1 MYSQIFRIFYGK
13 IISLDECGYLA
24 DVEKISVFSHK
35 NIFMHLAQDFNELF
49 SIASLISLLTLAI
62 LEIVLGIDNII
73 FISIIANKLPREK
86 QGRARSLGLMF
97 ALVMR
102 IALLFSISWIVSLKD
117 ALFYISD
124 FAVSGRD
131 LILFA
136 GGVFLLYKTTIEL
149 HNKVQGYEDAELK
162 VKKISF
168 NAIVLQIVLIDI
180 VFSFDSILTAVGLV
194 TNLLI
199 MILAVIIAM
208 IIMIVFSEKV
218 SDFINLNPTIKV
230 LALSFLLMIGTVLI
244 LESLHQH
251 VDKTII
257 YISIAFSLF
266 VETMNINMRKST
278 GKKKPRDTNEDPRD
292 II

>member
-1 MYSQIFRIFYGK
+1 MYSQIFRIFFGK
-13 IISLDECGYLA
+13 NISLDECGYFV

-35 NIFMHLAQDFNELF
+35 IIFMHLAQDLNELF
-49 SIASLISLLTLAI
+49 SIASLISLLTLAV

-102 IALLFSISWIVSLKD
+102 VLLLFSISWIVGLKE
-117 ALFYISD
+117 ALFSIGD
-124 FAVSGRD
+124 FAVTGRD
-131 LILFA
+131 LILFS

-162 VKKISF
+162 VKRVSF

-208 IIMIVFSEKV
+208 VIMIVFSEKV

-266 VETMNINMRKST
+266 VETMNINMRKSA
-278 GKKKPRDTNEDPRD
+278 GKKKPRDTNDDQRD
-292 II
+292 VI